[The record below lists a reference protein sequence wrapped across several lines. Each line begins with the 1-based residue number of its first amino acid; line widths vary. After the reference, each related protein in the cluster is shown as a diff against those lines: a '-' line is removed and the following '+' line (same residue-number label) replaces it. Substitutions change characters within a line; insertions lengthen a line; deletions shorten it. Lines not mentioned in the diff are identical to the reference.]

1 MSGKGEE
8 DKAIMLSAI
17 KNFFLTFII
26 ALLIFSLVAYL
37 AVNLVIN
44 NINGALD
51 SKTTEAVTTAG
62 PGRAEPVPGTDD
74 ESDGESVN
82 ILIVGCDYRGG
93 VFADY
98 DSKVIEERFGVVREY
113 PVMRPVPND
122 LGMPAPSGV
131 ISDSGVEPLDGVKI
145 SDDRLAFR
153 NGFYRVSYRTVET
166 DTLMLL
172 RFDKERGHISYTVF
186 DPKAY
191 VTVNGGYCRLGE
203 VFSRYGIVA
212 LRDKIH
218 ALTGILVDRYA
229 LATMESFPKVIDA
242 IGGVSVYV
250 PCIMKYDDV
259 SGNVHI
265 DLKAGSQKLNGDK
278 ALQLLMFNSYTDG
291 VNSRKRTTVNFV
303 QSFIS
308 DLTSLGGRAR
318 TDEFIKAVDGMLDT
332 DITTKDLVS
341 NAELLFTCGGTTVEI
356 STVTVKKTVPGDPE
370 ASVYDENATINAFS
384 KYKKLYEKKNG

>member
-1 MSGKGEE
+1 
-8 DKAIMLSAI
+8 MLSAI

-131 ISDSGVEPLDGVKI
+131 ISDSGVEPLDGVTTGAP
-145 SDDRLAFR
+145 SGTAST
-153 NGFYRVSYRTVET
+153 GSRT
-166 DTLMLL
+166 
-172 RFDKERGHISYTVF
+172 G
-186 DPKAY
+186 P
-191 VTVNGGYCRLGE
+191 
-203 VFSRYGIVA
+203 SRPIPSCCSA
-212 LRDKIH
+212 STR
-218 ALTGILVDRYA
+218 
-229 LATMESFPKVIDA
+229 S
-242 IGGVSVYV
+242 
-250 PCIMKYDDV
+250 
-259 SGNVHI
+259 
-265 DLKAGSQKLNGDK
+265 AG
-278 ALQLLMFNSYTDG
+278 T
-291 VNSRKRTTVNFV
+291 
-303 QSFIS
+303 
-308 DLTSLGGRAR
+308 
-318 TDEFIKAVDGMLDT
+318 
-332 DITTKDLVS
+332 
-341 NAELLFTCGGTTVEI
+341 
-356 STVTVKKTVPGDPE
+356 
-370 ASVYDENATINAFS
+370 
-384 KYKKLYEKKNG
+384 